1 MKYDVI
7 IVGAGAAG
15 LSAALYTSR
24 RNLKTLVISEDIGG
38 QGAMAGTIE
47 NYPGLEETTGP
58 KLMTEFY
65 SQAQKFGAEIKT
77 EEVLSIQ
84 KKEDKFLVKTNTKES
99 TASAVI
105 LAFGLSHRHL
115 NVLGEEKFI
124 GKGVAYCA
132 TCDAPLY
139 KGKTAAVV
147 GGGNSALDAALLL
160 AKNSPKVYLIYR
172 GDKLSGEDILIK
184 QILSQPNIEVLFKT
198 QITEIKGE
206 ASVNKIVIS
215 QNNQE
220 KELETAGVFVE
231 IGYEVKSDFIKGLV
245 SQDEKKQIII
255 DLDGKTS
262 EEGIFAAGDVTN
274 ISFKQVI
281 ISAGEGAKAALS
293 CHKYLQSQGLT
304 KGVFIDWG
312 KKK

>member
-15 LSAALYTSR
+15 LSAAIYTSR
-24 RNLKTLVISEDIGG
+24 RNLKTLVLSEDIGG
-38 QGAMAGTIE
+38 QGATAGTIE
-47 NYPGLEETTGP
+47 NYPGIEETTGP
-58 KLMTEFY
+58 ELMTEFY
-65 SQAQKFGAEIKT
+65 GQAQKFGAEIKT
-77 EEVLSIQ
+77 GEVLSLE
-84 KKEDKFLVKTNTKES
+84 KKGKEFLVKTNAEEFM
-99 TASAVI
+99 APAVI

-115 NVLGEEKFI
+115 NVPGEEKYI

-139 KGKTAAVV
+139 KGKTVAVA

-184 QILSQPNIEVLFKT
+184 QASNLPNIEILFKT
-198 QITEIKGE
+198 QIKEISGE
-206 ASVNKIVIS
+206 TGVNKIIIS
-215 QNNQE
+215 QNNQV

-231 IGYEVKSDFIKGLV
+231 IGYEVKAGFIKGLV
-245 SQDEKKQIII
+245 KQDEKKQIII

-262 EEGIFAAGDVTN
+262 QEGIFACGDVTN
-274 ISFKQVI
+274 ISFKQVV
-281 ISAGEGAKAALS
+281 ISAGEGAKAGLS

-304 KGVFIDWG
+304 KGVNIDWG